1 MVWGR
6 ELAIHG
12 QSDAL
17 TSAAVLFWV
26 LSLPMTLVLYF
37 LYPWKLLR
45 YQASVNH
52 QPLESGSFSAQ
63 QSSDFCFL

>member
-26 LSLPMTLVLYF
+26 LSLPMTLVAVLPISLEAAEIPGISESSASRIWF
-37 LYPWKLLR
+37 LLCP
-45 YQASVNH
+45 A
-52 QPLESGSFSAQ
+52 E
-63 QSSDFCFL
+63 